1 MSNNQELKRIIDQ
14 ICRDKGIDRSVLIL
28 TLEEA
33 IRSAAKRKYG
43 LSDNF
48 EVAFNEETG
57 EIDVFHFKE
66 VVAEVTEPSTQISLA
81 EAKKLDP
88 ESDLGEELGV
98 KLEAANFGRI
108 AAQSAKQVIIQRMKD
123 AERDLIFE
131 EFQHRVGEIVNGII
145 QRVDKGNIILNL
157 GRAEALLPTS
167 EQIPREAYYHRGERL
182 RALIIDAKLVSRG
195 PQILL
200 SRTHPDFL
208 SALFEAEVP
217 EISEGIVKIV
227 SVAREPGSRAKIS
240 VTSTDSDIDPVGA
253 CVGLRGSRV
262 QGVVQE
268 LKGEKIDI
276 IPYSPDIAHYVA
288 SALAPAGVIRVV
300 VDEQARS
307 LEVVVP
313 DEQLSLAIGR
323 KGQNVRLA
331 SRLVG
336 WRIDVKNESKYQR
349 ALKDGYQSLLR
360 LPGVGE
366 FTADLLFEAG
376 YGSARDLLEVDP
388 EQLAMIEGVTLIKAR
403 QVWDAAKEYVENLD
417 REDAAEAA
425 AAAMAKDFFAP
436 KSPAQKASEAAR
448 AKEEAEREEL
458 EAAKAREEADQE
470 EAIKEEAIQEEA
482 GLEELEDSEAE
493 EEAGQADAEPEDA
506 QEAEEEEPKA
516 SIERKIASNGA
527 FETISGQGSLFE
539 SLDGQGE
546 IGDIPDLLNEPGSPD
561 AASSDEEGEDGA
573 SGQSLKAGG
582 VSPETFEPE
591 GAGGAPE
598 ESA

>member
-1 MSNNQELKRIIDQ
+1 MNNQELKRIIDQ
-14 ICRDKGIDRSVLIL
+14 ICRDKGLDRSVLII

-48 EVAFNEETG
+48 EVTFNEETG

-66 VVAEVTEPSTQISLA
+66 VVEEVTSPGTQISLE

-88 ESDLGEELGV
+88 ESALGEELGV
-98 KLEAANFGRI
+98 KLDASNFGRI

-123 AERDLIFE
+123 AERDLIFDE
-131 EFQHRVGEIVNGII
+131 YKDRVGEIVNGII

-157 GRAEALLPTS
+157 GRSEALLPSS
-167 EQIPREAYYHRGERL
+167 EQIPRETYYHRGERL

-195 PQILL
+195 PQIIL

-208 SALFEAEVP
+208 AALFEAEVP

-227 SVAREPGSRAKIS
+227 SVAREPGSRAKIA
-240 VTSTDSDIDPVGA
+240 VTTSDNEIDPVGA

-262 QGVVQE
+262 QSVVQE

-276 IPYSPDIAHYVA
+276 IPYSADIAHYVA

-300 VDEQARS
+300 VDEDVRS
-307 LEVVVP
+307 LEVIVP

-366 FTADLLFEAG
+366 VTADLLFEAG
-376 YGSARDLLEVDP
+376 YGSAKDIIEVEP
-388 EQLAMIEGVTLIKAR
+388 EQLSMIDGLPQGKAK
-403 QVWDAAKEYVENLD
+403 QIWDAAKDYVDNLA
-417 REDAAEAA
+417 REDAEEAA
-425 AAAMAKDFFAP
+425 REAMAKDFF
-436 KSPAQKASEAAR
+436 SQK
-448 AKEEAEREEL
+448 AERE
-458 EAAKAREEADQE
+458 APA
-470 EAIKEEAIQEEA
+470 
-482 GLEELEDSEAE
+482 
-493 EEAGQADAEPEDA
+493 
-506 QEAEEEEPKA
+506 
-516 SIERKIASNGA
+516 
-527 FETISGQGSLFE
+527 
-539 SLDGQGE
+539 
-546 IGDIPDLLNEPGSPD
+546 
-561 AASSDEEGEDGA
+561 
-573 SGQSLKAGG
+573 
-582 VSPETFEPE
+582 
-591 GAGGAPE
+591 APE
-598 ESA
+598 ALEPAGAATIGETPADGPDEAL

>member
-1 MSNNQELKRIIDQ
+1 MNSQELKRTIDQ
-14 ICRDKGIDRSVLIL
+14 ICRDKGLDRSVLIL

-48 EVAFNEETG
+48 EVTFNEATG

-66 VVAEVTEPSTQISLA
+66 VVEVVTDNGTQISLE

-88 ESDLGEELGV
+88 ESAIGEELGV
-98 KLEAANFGRI
+98 KLDAGNFGRI

-131 EFQHRVGEIVNGII
+131 EFKDRVGEVVNGQI
-145 QRVDKGNIILNL
+145 QRVDKGNIILNI

-167 EQIPREAYYHRGERL
+167 EQIPRETYYHRGERL
-182 RALIIDAKLVSRG
+182 KALIIDAKLVSRG
-195 PQILL
+195 PQIIL

-208 SALFEAEVP
+208 AALFEAEVP

-227 SVAREPGSRAKIS
+227 SVAREPGSRAKIAVS
-240 VTSTDSDIDPVGA
+240 TSDGEIDPVGA

-276 IPYSPDIAHYVA
+276 IPFSTDIAHYVA
-288 SALAPAGVIRVV
+288 SALAPSGVLRVV
-300 VDEQARS
+300 VDEGAKS

-336 WRIDVKNESKYQR
+336 WRIDVKNETKYQR

-366 FTADLLFEAG
+366 TTADLLFEAG
-376 YGSARDLLEVDP
+376 YGSAKDLLEVDAQ
-388 EQLAMIEGVTLIKAR
+388 QLAMIEGLSPEKAS
-403 QVWDAAKEYVENLD
+403 QIWNAAKDYVEKVAQ
-417 REDAAEAA
+417 EDAEVAVREAI
-425 AAAMAKDFFAP
+425 AKDFFI
-436 KSPAQKASEAAR
+436 QKAERQAA
-448 AKEEAEREEL
+448 E
-458 EAAKAREEADQE
+458 Q
-470 EAIKEEAIQEEA
+470 
-482 GLEELEDSEAE
+482 
-493 EEAGQADAEPEDA
+493 P
-506 QEAEEEEPKA
+506 
-516 SIERKIASNGA
+516 
-527 FETISGQGSLFE
+527 
-539 SLDGQGE
+539 DG
-546 IGDIPDLLNEPGSPD
+546 
-561 AASSDEEGEDGA
+561 
-573 SGQSLKAGG
+573 
-582 VSPETFEPE
+582 
-591 GAGGAPE
+591 PE
-598 ESA
+598 EIV

>member
-1 MSNNQELKRIIDQ
+1 MWISLSENIMNSMELKRTIDQ
-14 ICRDKGIDRSVLIL
+14 ICRDKGLDRSVLIL

-33 IRSAAKRKYG
+33 IRAAAKRKYG

-48 EVAFNEETG
+48 EVTFNEETG

-66 VVAEVTEPSTQISLA
+66 VVEIVTEPGTQISLE

-88 ESDLGEELGV
+88 ESAIGEELGV
-98 KLEAANFGRI
+98 KLDAANFGRI

-131 EFQHRVGEIVNGII
+131 EYKDRVGEIVNGQI

-167 EQIPREAYYHRGERL
+167 EQIPRETYYHRGERL

-195 PQILL
+195 PQVIL

-227 SVAREPGSRAKIS
+227 SVAREPGSRAKIA
-240 VTSTDSDIDPVGA
+240 VTTSDSEIDPVGA

-276 IPYSPDIAHYVA
+276 IPFSQDIAHYVA
-288 SALAPAGVIRVV
+288 SALAPAGVLRVV
-300 VDEQARS
+300 VDESARS

-366 FTADLLFEAG
+366 VTADLLFESG
-376 YGSARDLLEVDP
+376 YGSAKDLLEVEA
-388 EQLAMIEGVTLIKAR
+388 EQLAMIEGLGPEKA
-403 QVWDAAKEYVENLD
+403 QQIWDAAKDYVEKVAQ
-417 REDAAEAA
+417 EDAEEAVREA
-425 AAAMAKDFFAP
+425 IAKDFFI
-436 KSPAQKASEAAR
+436 QK
-448 AKEEAEREEL
+448 AERE
-458 EAAKAREEADQE
+458 
-470 EAIKEEAIQEEA
+470 
-482 GLEELEDSEAE
+482 
-493 EEAGQADAEPEDA
+493 
-506 QEAEEEEPKA
+506 
-516 SIERKIASNGA
+516 
-527 FETISGQGSLFE
+527 
-539 SLDGQGE
+539 
-546 IGDIPDLLNEPGSPD
+546 
-561 AASSDEEGEDGA
+561 A
-573 SGQSLKAGG
+573 SGEVQE
-582 VSPETFEPE
+582 SPEEVV
-591 GAGGAPE
+591 
-598 ESA
+598 